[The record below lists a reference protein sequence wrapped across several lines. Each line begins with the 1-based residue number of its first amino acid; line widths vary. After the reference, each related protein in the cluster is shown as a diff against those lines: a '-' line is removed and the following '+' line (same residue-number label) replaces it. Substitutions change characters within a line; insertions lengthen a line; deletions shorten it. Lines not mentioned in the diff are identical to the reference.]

1 MKLKKI
7 DRKNI
12 PHNFPVTLT
21 GMLILWFDYYNASD
35 FMWGVLVV
43 FLFIWWGLSFLDIAL
58 SDSYDL
64 LKDIDE
70 KEKNR

>member
-12 PHNFPVTLT
+12 PRNFPVTIT
-21 GMLILWFDYYNASD
+21 GLMILWFDYYNASD

-43 FLFIWWGLSFLDIAL
+43 FLIIWWGLTIWDIAI
-58 SDSYDL
+58 SKEYDL
-64 LKDIDE
+64 LKD
-70 KEKNR
+70 K